1 MNGIK
6 TMKRFIIL
14 YFSILTLIACTSSE
28 SVPPEDATPEF
39 IEVKYEAGVA
49 LDKGYAT
56 LSARLTT
63 DNGITVSGFMI
74 GRDEVDLAFF
84 KAGIENCS
92 FSVRVDNLETET
104 EYCFYARVGNG
115 LNEIRTRLIRFKT
128 GAAGTSGTEIP
139 DKPDNPGED
148 PGNSGEEPDNPG
160 TGDPG
165 EEPDNPGTGDSGNDN
180 TGEDNT
186 GKDNLGDPIL
196 PPDGVGITISD
207 PLLLQYLLRLYD
219 SDADGKLVNEEA
231 EAVETISVCAD
242 GITTLDGVQYFRNL
256 KSLDC
261 CGSVWNG
268 SLASLALNRN
278 TALEVLKCSYNQ
290 LTSISLPSSLI
301 EMECRFNKFQTLN
314 LSGVPHLKRLDCFG
328 NRLENLDLSGLP
340 ELESLTAGMNSF
352 RTLDVSGNP
361 NLKVLDLSDS
371 PDLEI
376 LYVAKGQRIEEMSVE
391 YNVQIKYKE

>member
-39 IEVKYEAGVA
+39 IEVKYEAGIA

-74 GRDEVDLAFF
+74 GRDEVDLSFF

-160 TGDPG
+160 TGD
-165 EEPDNPGTGDSGNDN
+165 SGK
-180 TGEDNT
+180 DNT
-186 GKDNLGDPIL
+186 GKDNPGDPIL

-207 PLLLQYLLRLYD
+207 PLFLQYLLSLYD

-231 EAVETISVCAD
+231 EAVEMISVCAD

-268 SLASLALNRN
+268 SLASLALNQN
-278 TALEVLKCSYNQ
+278 TALDVLKCSYNQ

>member
-6 TMKRFIIL
+6 TMKRYIIL
-14 YFSILTLIACTSSE
+14 YFSILTFIACTSSE

-39 IEVKYEAGVA
+39 IEVKYEAGIA

-165 EEPDNPGTGDSGNDN
+165 NDNPG
-180 TGEDNT
+180 
-186 GKDNLGDPIL
+186 DPVL

-207 PLLLQYLLRLYD
+207 PLFLQYLLSLYD

-268 SLASLALNRN
+268 SLASLALNQN
-278 TALEVLKCSYNQ
+278 TALDVLKCSYNQ

-314 LSGVPHLKRLDCFG
+314 PSGVPHLKRLDCFG

-371 PDLEI
+371 PELEI
-376 LYVAKGQRIEEMSVE
+376 LYVAKGQRIAEMSVE

>member
-14 YFSILTLIACTSSE
+14 YFSILALMACTSSE

-39 IEVKYEAGVA
+39 IEVKYEAGIA

-139 DKPDNPGED
+139 DNPGED
-148 PGNSGEEPDNPG
+148 PGN
-160 TGDPG
+160 PG
-165 EEPDNPGTGDSGNDN
+165 EEPDNPGTGDSGKDN

-186 GKDNLGDPIL
+186 GKDNPGDPIL

-207 PLLLQYLLRLYD
+207 PLFLQYLLRLYD

-231 EAVETISVCAD
+231 EAVETISACAD

-268 SLASLALNRN
+268 SLTSLALNRN

>member
-14 YFSILTLIACTSSE
+14 YFSILALMACTSSE

-39 IEVKYEAGVA
+39 IEVKYEAGIA

-160 TGDPG
+160 TGD
-165 EEPDNPGTGDSGNDN
+165 SGK
-180 TGEDNT
+180 DNT
-186 GKDNLGDPIL
+186 GKDNPGDPIL

-207 PLLLQYLLRLYD
+207 PLFLQYLLSLYD

-242 GITTLDGVQYFRNL
+242 GITTRDGVQYFRNL

>member
-6 TMKRFIIL
+6 TMKRYIIL

-139 DKPDNPGED
+139 EKPDNPGED

-165 EEPDNPGTGDSGNDN
+165 KDNPG
-180 TGEDNT
+180 
-186 GKDNLGDPIL
+186 DPVL

-207 PLLLQYLLRLYD
+207 PLFLQYLLSLYD

-268 SLASLALNRN
+268 SLASLALNQN
-278 TALEVLKCSYNQ
+278 TALDVLKCSYNQ

>member
-6 TMKRFIIL
+6 YIVLF
-14 YFSILTLIACTSSE
+14 FSALALIACTSPGSL
-28 SVPPEDATPEF
+28 PPEDATPEF
-39 IEVKYEAGVA
+39 TEVKYEAGVA
-49 LDKGYAT
+49 LGKGFAN

-63 DNGITVSGFMI
+63 DNGVTVSGFMI

-84 KAGIENCS
+84 DARIEDCT
-92 FSVRVDNLETET
+92 FSVRVDNLDTET
-104 EYCFYARVGNG
+104 EYCFYARAGNG
-115 LNEIRTRLIRFKT
+115 INEIRTKLIRFKT

-165 EEPDNPGTGDSGNDN
+165 EEPDNPGTGDSGKDN

-186 GKDNLGDPIL
+186 GKDNPGDPIL

-207 PLLLQYLLRLYD
+207 PLFLQYLLSLYD
-219 SDADGKLVNEEA
+219 SDSDGKLVNEEA

-268 SLASLALNRN
+268 KLTSIALNQN
-278 TALEVLKCSYNQ
+278 TALEILKCSYNQ
-290 LTSISLPSSLI
+290 LASISLPSSLL
-301 EMECRFNKFQTLN
+301 ELECRYNKFQTLN
-314 LSGVPHLKRLDCFG
+314 LGGAPHLKKLDCFG
-328 NRLENLDLSGLP
+328 NRLTDLDLSGLP

-352 RTLDVSGNP
+352 TTLDVSANP

-376 LYVAKGQRIEEMSVE
+376 LYVARGQRIEEMTVE
-391 YNVQIKYKE
+391 YTVQIKYKE

>member
-39 IEVKYEAGVA
+39 IEVKYEAGIA

-74 GRDEVDLAFF
+74 GRDEVDLSFF

-165 EEPDNPGTGDSGNDN
+165 KDNPG
-180 TGEDNT
+180 
-186 GKDNLGDPIL
+186 DPVL

-207 PLLLQYLLRLYD
+207 PLFMQYLLSLYD

-268 SLASLALNRN
+268 SLASLALNQN
-278 TALEVLKCSYNQ
+278 TSLDVLKCSYNQ

-301 EMECRFNKFQTLN
+301 EMECRFNKFQTLD

-371 PDLEI
+371 PELEI

-391 YNVQIKYKE
+391 YSVQIKYKE

>member
-6 TMKRFIIL
+6 TMKRYIIL

-74 GRDEVDLAFF
+74 GRDEVDLSFF

-165 EEPDNPGTGDSGNDN
+165 K
-180 TGEDNT
+180 DNT
-186 GKDNLGDPIL
+186 GKDNPGDPIL

-207 PLLLQYLLRLYD
+207 PLFLQYLLSLYD
-219 SDADGKLVNEEA
+219 SDSDGKLVNEEA
-231 EAVETISVCAD
+231 EAVETISACAD

-256 KSLDC
+256 KRLDC

-278 TALEVLKCSYNQ
+278 TALDVLKCSYNQ

>member
-14 YFSILTLIACTSSE
+14 YFSILALMACTSSE

-39 IEVKYEAGVA
+39 IEVKYEAGIA

-139 DKPDNPGED
+139 DNPGED
-148 PGNSGEEPDNPG
+148 PGN
-160 TGDPG
+160 PG
-165 EEPDNPGTGDSGNDN
+165 EEPDNPGTGDSGKDN

-186 GKDNLGDPIL
+186 GKDNPGDPIL

-278 TALEVLKCSYNQ
+278 TALDVLKCSYNQ

-301 EMECRFNKFQTLN
+301 EMECRFNKFQTLD

>member
-14 YFSILTLIACTSSE
+14 YFSILALMACTSSE

-84 KAGIENCS
+84 KAGIENRS

-139 DKPDNPGED
+139 DNPGED
-148 PGNSGEEPDNPG
+148 PGN
-160 TGDPG
+160 PG
-165 EEPDNPGTGDSGNDN
+165 EEPDNPGTGDSGKDN

-186 GKDNLGDPIL
+186 GKDNPGDPIL

-207 PLLLQYLLRLYD
+207 PLFLQYLLSLYD

-256 KSLDC
+256 KRLDC

>member
-14 YFSILTLIACTSSE
+14 YFSILALMACTSSE

-39 IEVKYEAGVA
+39 IEVKYEAGIA

-148 PGNSGEEPDNPG
+148 PGNSGKEPDNPG

-165 EEPDNPGTGDSGNDN
+165 KDNP
-180 TGEDNT
+180 
-186 GKDNLGDPIL
+186 GDPIL

-207 PLLLQYLLRLYD
+207 PLFLQYLLSLYD

-268 SLASLALNRN
+268 SLTSLALNRN

>member
-6 TMKRFIIL
+6 TMKRYIIL

-39 IEVKYEAGVA
+39 IEVKYEAGIA

-148 PGNSGEEPDNPG
+148 PGN
-160 TGDPG
+160 PG
-165 EEPDNPGTGDSGNDN
+165 EEPDNPGTGDSGK
-180 TGEDNT
+180 DNT
-186 GKDNLGDPIL
+186 GKDNPGDPIL

-207 PLLLQYLLRLYD
+207 PLFLQYLLSLYD

>member
-6 TMKRFIIL
+6 TMKRYIIL

-165 EEPDNPGTGDSGNDN
+165 KDNPG
-180 TGEDNT
+180 
-186 GKDNLGDPIL
+186 DPVL

-207 PLLLQYLLRLYD
+207 PLFMQYLLSLYD

-231 EAVETISVCAD
+231 EAVETISVCTD

-268 SLASLALNRN
+268 SLASLALNQN
-278 TALEVLKCSYNQ
+278 TALDVLKCSYNQ

-371 PDLEI
+371 PELEI

-391 YNVQIKYKE
+391 YSVQIKYKE

>member
-6 TMKRFIIL
+6 TMKRYIIL

-39 IEVKYEAGVA
+39 IEVKYEAGIA

-139 DKPDNPGED
+139 DNPGED
-148 PGNSGEEPDNPG
+148 PGN
-160 TGDPG
+160 PG
-165 EEPDNPGTGDSGNDN
+165 EEPDNPGTGDSGKDN

-186 GKDNLGDPIL
+186 GKDNPGDPIL

-207 PLLLQYLLRLYD
+207 PLFLQYLLSLYD

-278 TALEVLKCSYNQ
+278 TALDVLKCSYNQ

>member
-6 TMKRFIIL
+6 TMKRYIIL

-39 IEVKYEAGVA
+39 IEVKYEAGIA

-165 EEPDNPGTGDSGNDN
+165 NDNPG
-180 TGEDNT
+180 
-186 GKDNLGDPIL
+186 DPVL

-207 PLLLQYLLRLYD
+207 PLFMQYLLSLYD

-231 EAVETISVCAD
+231 EAVETISVCTD

-268 SLASLALNRN
+268 SLASLALNQN
-278 TALEVLKCSYNQ
+278 TALDVLKCSYNQ

-391 YNVQIKYKE
+391 YSVQIKYKE

>member
-39 IEVKYEAGVA
+39 IEVKYEAGIA
-49 LDKGYAT
+49 LDKGYAN

-160 TGDPG
+160 TGD
-165 EEPDNPGTGDSGNDN
+165 SGK
-180 TGEDNT
+180 DNT
-186 GKDNLGDPIL
+186 GKDNPGDPIL

-207 PLLLQYLLRLYD
+207 LLFLQYLLSLYD

-268 SLASLALNRN
+268 SLTSLALNRN

-301 EMECRFNKFQTLN
+301 EMECRFNKFQTLD

>member
-6 TMKRFIIL
+6 TMKRYIIL

-74 GRDEVDLAFF
+74 GRDEVDLSFF

-165 EEPDNPGTGDSGNDN
+165 KDNPG
-180 TGEDNT
+180 
-186 GKDNLGDPIL
+186 DPVL

-207 PLLLQYLLRLYD
+207 PLFMQYLLSLYD

-268 SLASLALNRN
+268 SLASLALNQN
-278 TALEVLKCSYNQ
+278 TSLDVLKCSYNQ

-301 EMECRFNKFQTLN
+301 EMECRFNKFQTLD

-371 PDLEI
+371 PELEI

-391 YNVQIKYKE
+391 YSVQIKYKE

>member
-6 TMKRFIIL
+6 TMKRYIIL
-14 YFSILTLIACTSSE
+14 YFSILALMACTSSE

-74 GRDEVDLAFF
+74 GRDEVDLSFF

-165 EEPDNPGTGDSGNDN
+165 K
-180 TGEDNT
+180 DNT
-186 GKDNLGDPIL
+186 GKDNPGDPIL

-207 PLLLQYLLRLYD
+207 PLFLQYLLSLYD
-219 SDADGKLVNEEA
+219 SDSDGKLVNEEA
-231 EAVETISVCAD
+231 EAVETISACAD

-256 KSLDC
+256 KRLDC

-278 TALEVLKCSYNQ
+278 TALDVLKCSYNQ

>member
-6 TMKRFIIL
+6 TMKRYIIL

-160 TGDPG
+160 TGD
-165 EEPDNPGTGDSGNDN
+165 SGQ
-180 TGEDNT
+180 DNT
-186 GKDNLGDPIL
+186 GKDNTGDPIL

-207 PLLLQYLLRLYD
+207 PLFLQYLLSLYD

-268 SLASLALNRN
+268 SLTSLALNRN
-278 TALEVLKCSYNQ
+278 TAIEVLKCSYNQ

-301 EMECRFNKFQTLN
+301 EMECRFNKFQALD

>member
-39 IEVKYEAGVA
+39 IEVKYEAGIA

-160 TGDPG
+160 TGD
-165 EEPDNPGTGDSGNDN
+165 SGK
-180 TGEDNT
+180 DNT
-186 GKDNLGDPIL
+186 GKDNPGDPIL

-207 PLLLQYLLRLYD
+207 PLFLQYLLSLYD

-256 KSLDC
+256 KRLDC

>member
-6 TMKRFIIL
+6 TMKRYIIL

-39 IEVKYEAGVA
+39 IEVKYEAGIA

-139 DKPDNPGED
+139 DNPGED
-148 PGNSGEEPDNPG
+148 PGN
-160 TGDPG
+160 PG
-165 EEPDNPGTGDSGNDN
+165 EEPDNPGTGDSGKDN

-186 GKDNLGDPIL
+186 GKDNPGDPIL

-207 PLLLQYLLRLYD
+207 PLFLQYLLSLYD

-231 EAVETISVCAD
+231 EAVETISACAD

-268 SLASLALNRN
+268 SLASLALNQN
-278 TALEVLKCSYNQ
+278 TALDVLKCSYNQ

>member
-6 TMKRFIIL
+6 TMKRYIIL

-39 IEVKYEAGVA
+39 IEVKYEAGIA

-128 GAAGTSGTEIP
+128 GSAGTSGTEIP

-148 PGNSGEEPDNPG
+148 PGNSGEV
-160 TGDPG
+160 
-165 EEPDNPGTGDSGNDN
+165 PDNPGTGDSGK
-180 TGEDNT
+180 DNT
-186 GKDNLGDPIL
+186 GKDNTGDPIL

-207 PLLLQYLLRLYD
+207 PLFLQYLLSLYD

-231 EAVETISVCAD
+231 EAVETISACAD

-256 KSLDC
+256 KRLDC

-278 TALEVLKCSYNQ
+278 TALDVLKCSYNQ

-301 EMECRFNKFQTLN
+301 EMECRFNKFQALD

>member
-1 MNGIK
+1 M
-6 TMKRFIIL
+6 
-14 YFSILTLIACTSSE
+14 
-28 SVPPEDATPEF
+28 
-39 IEVKYEAGVA
+39 
-49 LDKGYAT
+49 
-56 LSARLTT
+56 
-63 DNGITVSGFMI
+63 
-74 GRDEVDLAFF
+74 
-84 KAGIENCS
+84 
-92 FSVRVDNLETET
+92 
-104 EYCFYARVGNG
+104 
-115 LNEIRTRLIRFKT
+115 
-128 GAAGTSGTEIP
+128 
-139 DKPDNPGED
+139 
-148 PGNSGEEPDNPG
+148 
-160 TGDPG
+160 
-165 EEPDNPGTGDSGNDN
+165 
-180 TGEDNT
+180 
-186 GKDNLGDPIL
+186 
-196 PPDGVGITISD
+196 GITISD
-207 PLLLQYLLRLYD
+207 PLFLQYLLSLYD
-219 SDADGKLVNEEA
+219 SDSDGKLVNEEA
-231 EAVETISVCAD
+231 EAVETISACAD

-278 TALEVLKCSYNQ
+278 TALDVLKCSYNQ

>member
-6 TMKRFIIL
+6 TMKRYIIL

-39 IEVKYEAGVA
+39 IEVKYEAGIA

-160 TGDPG
+160 TGD
-165 EEPDNPGTGDSGNDN
+165 SGK
-180 TGEDNT
+180 DNT
-186 GKDNLGDPIL
+186 GKDNPGDPIL

-207 PLLLQYLLRLYD
+207 PLFLQYLLSLYD

-231 EAVETISVCAD
+231 EAVETISACAD

-256 KSLDC
+256 KRLDC

-278 TALEVLKCSYNQ
+278 TALDVLKCSYNQ

-301 EMECRFNKFQTLN
+301 EMECRFNKFQALD

>member
-6 TMKRFIIL
+6 TMKRYIIL

-39 IEVKYEAGVA
+39 IEVKYEAGIA

-148 PGNSGEEPDNPG
+148 PGNSGEEPDNPE

-165 EEPDNPGTGDSGNDN
+165 KDNPG
-180 TGEDNT
+180 
-186 GKDNLGDPIL
+186 DPVL

-207 PLLLQYLLRLYD
+207 PLFMQYLLSLYD

-231 EAVETISVCAD
+231 EAVETISVCTD

-268 SLASLALNRN
+268 SLASLALNQN
-278 TALEVLKCSYNQ
+278 TALDVLKCSYNQ

-391 YNVQIKYKE
+391 YSVQIKYKE

>member
-148 PGNSGEEPDNPG
+148 PGNSGEEPDS
-160 TGDPG
+160 
-165 EEPDNPGTGDSGNDN
+165 PGTGDSGKDN
-180 TGEDNT
+180 P
-186 GKDNLGDPIL
+186 GKDNPGDPIL

-207 PLLLQYLLRLYD
+207 PLFLQYLLSLYD

-256 KSLDC
+256 KRLDC

>member
-6 TMKRFIIL
+6 TMKRYIIL

-39 IEVKYEAGVA
+39 IEVKYEAGIA

-139 DKPDNPGED
+139 DNPGED
-148 PGNSGEEPDNPG
+148 PGN
-160 TGDPG
+160 PG
-165 EEPDNPGTGDSGNDN
+165 EEPDNPGTGDSGK
-180 TGEDNT
+180 DNT
-186 GKDNLGDPIL
+186 GKDNPGDPIL

-207 PLLLQYLLRLYD
+207 PLFLQYLLSLYD

-231 EAVETISVCAD
+231 EAVEMISVCAD

-278 TALEVLKCSYNQ
+278 TALDVLKCSYNQ

>member
-14 YFSILTLIACTSSE
+14 YFSILALMACTSSE

-160 TGDPG
+160 TGD
-165 EEPDNPGTGDSGNDN
+165 SGK
-180 TGEDNT
+180 DNT
-186 GKDNLGDPIL
+186 GKDNPGDPIL

-207 PLLLQYLLRLYD
+207 PLFLQYLLSLYD

-231 EAVETISVCAD
+231 EAVETISACAD

-268 SLASLALNRN
+268 SLASLAVNRN

-301 EMECRFNKFQTLN
+301 EMECRFNKFQALD

>member
-14 YFSILTLIACTSSE
+14 YFSILALMSCTSSE

-139 DKPDNPGED
+139 DNPGED
-148 PGNSGEEPDNPG
+148 PGN
-160 TGDPG
+160 PG
-165 EEPDNPGTGDSGNDN
+165 EEPDNPGTGDSGKDN
-180 TGEDNT
+180 TGNDNP
-186 GKDNLGDPIL
+186 GDPIL

-207 PLLLQYLLRLYD
+207 PLFLQYLLSLYD
-219 SDADGKLVNEEA
+219 SDSDGKLVNEEA
-231 EAVETISVCAD
+231 EAVETISACAD

-256 KSLDC
+256 KRLDC

-278 TALEVLKCSYNQ
+278 TALDVLKCSYNQ

-301 EMECRFNKFQTLN
+301 EMECRFNKFQTLD

>member
-39 IEVKYEAGVA
+39 IEVKYEAGIA

-165 EEPDNPGTGDSGNDN
+165 KDNPG
-180 TGEDNT
+180 
-186 GKDNLGDPIL
+186 DPVL

-207 PLLLQYLLRLYD
+207 PLFMQYLLSLYD

-231 EAVETISVCAD
+231 EAVETISVCTD

-268 SLASLALNRN
+268 SLASLALNQN
-278 TALEVLKCSYNQ
+278 TSLDVLKCSYNQ

-371 PDLEI
+371 PELEI

-391 YNVQIKYKE
+391 YSVQIKYKE

>member
-6 TMKRFIIL
+6 TMKRYIIL

-74 GRDEVDLAFF
+74 GRDEVDLSFF

-92 FSVRVDNLETET
+92 FSVRVDNLKTET

-139 DKPDNPGED
+139 EKPDNPGED
-148 PGNSGEEPDNPG
+148 PGNSGKEPDNPGTGDSGEEPDNPG

-165 EEPDNPGTGDSGNDN
+165 NDNPG
-180 TGEDNT
+180 
-186 GKDNLGDPIL
+186 DPVL

-207 PLLLQYLLRLYD
+207 PLFLQYLLSLYD

-231 EAVETISVCAD
+231 EAVETISVCTD

-268 SLASLALNRN
+268 SLASLALNQN
-278 TALEVLKCSYNQ
+278 TALDVLKCSYNQ

-301 EMECRFNKFQTLN
+301 EMECRFNKFQTLD

-371 PDLEI
+371 PELEI
-376 LYVAKGQRIEEMSVE
+376 L
-391 YNVQIKYKE
+391 

>member
-14 YFSILTLIACTSSE
+14 YFSILALMACTSSE

-74 GRDEVDLAFF
+74 GRDEVDLSFF

-92 FSVRVDNLETET
+92 FSVRVDNLKTET

-165 EEPDNPGTGDSGNDN
+165 NDNPG
-180 TGEDNT
+180 
-186 GKDNLGDPIL
+186 DPVL

-207 PLLLQYLLRLYD
+207 PLFLQYLLSLYD

-231 EAVETISVCAD
+231 EAVETISVCTD

-268 SLASLALNRN
+268 SLASLALNQN
-278 TALEVLKCSYNQ
+278 TALDVLKCSYNQ

-301 EMECRFNKFQTLN
+301 EMECRFNKFQTLD

>member
-6 TMKRFIIL
+6 TMKRYIIL

-39 IEVKYEAGVA
+39 IEVKYEAGIA

-160 TGDPG
+160 TGD
-165 EEPDNPGTGDSGNDN
+165 SGK
-180 TGEDNT
+180 DNT
-186 GKDNLGDPIL
+186 GKDNPGDPIL

>member
-6 TMKRFIIL
+6 TMKRYIIL

-148 PGNSGEEPDNPG
+148 PGNPGEEPDNPG

-165 EEPDNPGTGDSGNDN
+165 KDNPG
-180 TGEDNT
+180 
-186 GKDNLGDPIL
+186 DPVL
-196 PPDGVGITISD
+196 PPDGVGITNSA
-207 PLLLQYLLRLYD
+207 PLFLQYLLSLYD

-256 KSLDC
+256 KRLDC

-328 NRLENLDLSGLP
+328 NRLENLALSGLP

>member
-14 YFSILTLIACTSSE
+14 YFSILALMACTSSE

-39 IEVKYEAGVA
+39 IEVKYEAGIA

-84 KAGIENCS
+84 KAGIENRS

-160 TGDPG
+160 TGD
-165 EEPDNPGTGDSGNDN
+165 SGK
-180 TGEDNT
+180 DNT
-186 GKDNLGDPIL
+186 GKDNPGDPIL

-207 PLLLQYLLRLYD
+207 PLFLQYLLSLYD

-256 KSLDC
+256 KRLDC

-278 TALEVLKCSYNQ
+278 TALDVLKCSYNQ

-314 LSGVPHLKRLDCFG
+314 LRGVPHLKRLDCFG

>member
-74 GRDEVDLAFF
+74 GRDEVDLSFF

-165 EEPDNPGTGDSGNDN
+165 KDNPG
-180 TGEDNT
+180 
-186 GKDNLGDPIL
+186 DPVL

-207 PLLLQYLLRLYD
+207 PLFLQYLLSLYD

-268 SLASLALNRN
+268 SLTSLALNRN

>member
-14 YFSILTLIACTSSE
+14 YFSILALMACTSSE

-39 IEVKYEAGVA
+39 IEVKYEAGIA

-139 DKPDNPGED
+139 DNPGED
-148 PGNSGEEPDNPG
+148 PGN
-160 TGDPG
+160 PG
-165 EEPDNPGTGDSGNDN
+165 EEPDNPGTGDSGKDN

-186 GKDNLGDPIL
+186 GKDNPGDPIL

-207 PLLLQYLLRLYD
+207 PLFLQYLLSLYD
-219 SDADGKLVNEEA
+219 SDSDGKLVNEEA
-231 EAVETISVCAD
+231 EAVETISACAD

-256 KSLDC
+256 KRLDC

-278 TALEVLKCSYNQ
+278 TALDVLKCSYNQ

-301 EMECRFNKFQTLN
+301 EMECRFNKFQALD

-361 NLKVLDLSDS
+361 NLKVLDLNDS

>member
-39 IEVKYEAGVA
+39 IEVKYEAGIA

-139 DKPDNPGED
+139 DNPGED
-148 PGNSGEEPDNPG
+148 PGN
-160 TGDPG
+160 PG
-165 EEPDNPGTGDSGNDN
+165 EEPDNPGTGDSGK
-180 TGEDNT
+180 DNT
-186 GKDNLGDPIL
+186 GKDNPGDPIL

-207 PLLLQYLLRLYD
+207 PLFLQYLLSLYD

-301 EMECRFNKFQTLN
+301 EMECRFNKFQALD

-361 NLKVLDLSDS
+361 NLKVLDLNDS